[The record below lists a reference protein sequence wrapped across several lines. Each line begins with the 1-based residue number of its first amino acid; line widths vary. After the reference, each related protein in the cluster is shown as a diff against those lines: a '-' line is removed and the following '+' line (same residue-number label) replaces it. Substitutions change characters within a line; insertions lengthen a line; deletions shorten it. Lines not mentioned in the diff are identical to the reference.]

1 LKGETASFEVLDTS
15 NFSDPK
21 IVIFCED
28 DDDLEPKALKPTC
41 VTKNG
46 DVSFGEIL
54 ILGTNNSL
62 SNLCNLAQVKIVK
75 QELKLHPKQPNL
87 NQKFNASLG
96 GVE

>member
-1 LKGETASFEVLDTS
+1 LKGEIASFEVLETS
-15 NFSDPK
+15 KFSDTK
-21 IVIFCED
+21 IVIFCE
-28 DDDLEPKALKPTC
+28 DDLEPKALKPTC

-46 DVSFGEIL
+46 DVFFGETL
-54 ILGTNNSL
+54 IWGTNNSL

-75 QELKLHPKQPNL
+75 QELKLHPKQPKL

>member
-15 NFSDPK
+15 NFSAPK
-21 IVIFCED
+21 IVIVCED
-28 DDDLEPKALKPTC
+28 DWEPKALKPTC

-46 DVSFGEIL
+46 DVFFGEIL

-62 SNLCNLAQVKIVK
+62 SNLCNLAQIKIVK

-87 NQKFNASLG
+87 NPKFNASLG